1 MGAKKVSVAEAR
13 QNFARLIKRAQR
25 GDAIEITRRGES
37 VAVILS
43 ASEYL
48 ALSGER
54 PSFIQ
59 AAREVRERM
68 DVESLEIEGEIFE
81 GLRDDTSGR
90 EVSF

>member
-13 QNFARLIKRAQR
+13 QNFARLIKSAQR

-43 ASEYL
+43 AAEYL
-48 ALSGER
+48 VLSGER

-59 AAREVRERM
+59 AANEVRERL
-68 DVESLEIEGEIFE
+68 DVESLEIEDEIFE
-81 GLRDDTSGR
+81 GLRDDASGR
-90 EVSF
+90 EVAF

>member
-43 ASEYL
+43 AAEYL

-59 AAREVRERM
+59 AANEVRERL
-68 DVESLEIEGEIFE
+68 DVESLKIDDETFA
-81 GLRDDTSGR
+81 GLRDDASGR

>member
-1 MGAKKVSVAEAR
+1 MAEP
-13 QNFARLIKRAQR
+13 L
-25 GDAIEITRRGES
+25 GGES

-43 ASEYL
+43 AAEYL

-59 AAREVRERM
+59 AAREVRERL
-68 DVESLEIEGEIFE
+68 DVESLEIEDEIFE
-81 GLRDDTSGR
+81 GLRDDASGR

>member
-43 ASEYL
+43 AAEYL

-54 PSFIQ
+54 PSFMQ
-59 AAREVRERM
+59 AAREVRERL
-68 DVESLEIEGEIFE
+68 DVERLEIEHEIFE
-81 GLRDDTSGR
+81 GLREDASAR
-90 EVSF
+90 EVAF

>member
-1 MGAKKVSVAEAR
+1 MRAKKVSVAEAR

-25 GDAIEITRRGES
+25 GDAIEITRHGES

-43 ASEYL
+43 AAEYL

-59 AAREVRERM
+59 AANEVRERL
-68 DVESLEIEGEIFE
+68 DVESLEIEDDIFE
-81 GLRDDTSGR
+81 GLRDDASGR